1 MTHRDERYEVN
12 LERALPHVV
21 ELMANLSG
29 KTVVIADHDNIVGE
43 RAFPLP
49 IREWGTREDST
60 PRSWCACRGWST
72 RTATAGDTCRKTAAR
87 DEDVDEDM
95 VADRL
100 RNLGYA
106 E

>member
-1 MTHRDERYEVN
+1 M
-12 LERALPHVV
+12 
-21 ELMANLSG
+21 
-29 KTVVIADHDNIVGE
+29 VGE

-49 IREWGTREDST
+49 IREWGH
-60 PRSWCACRGWST
+60 PRGIYTEQLVKVPWLVSQNGPR
-72 RTATAGDTCRKTAAR
+72 RTVVAGTAESATS
-87 DEDVDEDM
+87 DVDEET